1 MISISF
7 QDPYCSHAFAL
18 SIHPLVSMSIL
29 VLFGRSRS
37 LLQFPS
43 SPRLSR
49 SLHPTIRRIP
59 HSFIAPTLSIPSVPY
74 GNGKKHQHLLFPSR
88 LPHVSAVL
96 MAQFPATS
104 NVRCH
109 TGWIDASLAPY
120 RSHSQLCC
128 TAPTASAPVGRRS
141 GGPST
146 QHCGYAPRRRCHS
159 KSGSGRGGFPSLW
172 PEFRQSAAPFRF
184 RLSFMLYET
193 HTSCITA
200 TAAPPPESQTT
211 YLHPHCHHTHSFHLS
226 PLLLPHTISP
236 DPRTPDSPFT
246 IPTDLL
252 NHSARRTS

>member
-96 MAQFPATS
+96 MAQFMTRLLPMF
-104 NVRCH
+104 NVIPDGL
-109 TGWIDASLAPY
+109 TP
-120 RSHSQLCC
+120 RSHLIGH
-128 TAPTASAPVGRRS
+128 T
-141 GGPST
+141 PS
-146 QHCGYAPRRRCHS
+146 S
-159 KSGSGRGGFPSLW
+159 V
-172 PEFRQSAAPFRF
+172 
-184 RLSFMLYET
+184 
-193 HTSCITA
+193 
-200 TAAPPPESQTT
+200 APPP
-211 YLHPHCHHTHSFHLS
+211 
-226 PLLLPHTISP
+226 PLLPQSAGDLEVPARNTAVMPHVGGATRNQVQGEADLRASGLNS
-236 DPRTPDSPFT
+236 DSQ
-246 IPTDLL
+246 LL
-252 NHSARRTS
+252 LSVFGCHSCYTKRIRAA